1 MYFDGD
7 IDYLFFLAFLL
18 SYDILIIGGFMKENY
33 FHFKKKFGQ
42 NFLKDQTIPRKIV
55 EAANIQN
62 DSLVIEIGPGAGALT
77 KELSKVAKQVICYEI
92 DTSLE
97 DILDRELLGLDNVR
111 VIYDDFL
118 KRDVKQDL
126 CSYEYHYL
134 YVVANL
140 PYYIMT
146 PIITRLIESDL
157 GVDKVVVMIQ
167 KEVAD
172 RFCAKPGT
180 REYGSITVFLNYYFD
195 LKKEFLVSRN
205 CFVPKPNVD
214 SVVISL
220 NKKKEQ
226 LSVNNKELFFQ
237 LVKDSFRFK
246 RKTIRNNL
254 KGYCLEK
261 IEAVLNEYHLDLNVR
276 AEDLSLEIFGRISNN
291 LG

>member
-1 MYFDGD
+1 MIY
-7 IDYLFFLAFLL
+7 YLFSFGVFIQLC
-18 SYDILIIGGFMKENY
+18 YINNGDFMKDNV

-42 NFLKDQTIPRKIV
+42 NFLKDQTIPKKIV
-55 EAANIQN
+55 GVADIQKN
-62 DSLVIEIGPGAGALT
+62 SLVIEIGPGAGSLT
-77 KELSKVAKQVICYEI
+77 KELSKAAKQVICYEI

-97 DILDRELLGLDNVR
+97 DILDRELLGLDNVC

-126 CSYEYHYL
+126 SSYEYHYL

-140 PYYIMT
+140 PYYITT
-146 PIITRLIESDL
+146 PIITHLIESNL
-157 GVDKVVVMIQ
+157 GVDKIVVMIQ

-220 NKKKEQ
+220 NKKTEQ
-226 LSVNNKELFFQ
+226 LSLNNKELFFQ

-246 RKTIRNNL
+246 RKTLRNNL

-261 IEAVLNEYHLDLNVR
+261 IEEILNEYHLDLSVR
-276 AEDLSLEIFGRISNN
+276 AEDLSLEIFVRISNN